1 MLMMHAQLLQSC
13 PTLCDPMDCSTPGS
27 SVHGILQPRI
37 LKFPFPSQG
46 DLPDLGIEPT
56 SYVALAL
63 EGSSLP
69 LVPPGTPSSMFI
81 SFTKFA
87 SLLFSLMS
95 SHGVPVTLMLN
106 LFILSF
112 MSVHFFFTLF
122 IAHSFLS
129 KIYQFTNTLSIFI

>member
-1 MLMMHAQLLQSC
+1 MDLLLMMHAQLLQSC

-27 SVHGILQPRI
+27 SWYSPAKNTEVSISFSR
-37 LKFPFPSQG
+37 

-87 SLLFSLMS
+87 SLLFS
-95 SHGVPVTLMLN
+95 
-106 LFILSF
+106 
-112 MSVHFFFTLF
+112 
-122 IAHSFLS
+122 
-129 KIYQFTNTLSIFI
+129 